1 MFGMDQFDL
10 LAVLNFSLD
19 LKWNN
24 NRNWFLEHRSAYEIA
39 RGHFE
44 DFVSALISELSLT
57 EPLADLSPKDCIFR
71 LNRDL
76 RFTKDKTPYKP
87 YMSAYIAPGG
97 KKSRRL
103 GYYVHLEPGN
113 SMLAGGMY
121 DPDPQQ
127 LNAWRE
133 AIDHNP
139 RPFKQIAASE
149 QFVKYFGQVSGD
161 RLKTIPRGY
170 PKDHPDADLLQ
181 FKSITVV
188 RKVTDTQVTAKNFI
202 KDSMDT
208 FKAMKPFLEYLES
221 LG

>member
-1 MFGMDQFDL
+1 MDQFNL

-24 NRNWFLEHRSAYEIA
+24 NRNWFLEHRSSYEIA
-39 RGHFE
+39 HGHFE
-44 DFVSALISELSLT
+44 DFISALINEISQT
-57 EPLADLSPKDCIFR
+57 EPLADLTPKDCIFR

-113 SMLAGGMY
+113 SMLAGGLY

-133 AIDHNP
+133 AVDHDP
-139 RPFKQIAASE
+139 GLIRKIIAGD
-149 QFVKYFGQVSGD
+149 QFTRYFGQISGD

-170 PKDHPDADLLQ
+170 QKNHPDEDLLQ
-181 FKSITVV
+181 LKSITVV
-188 RKVTDTQVTAKNFI
+188 RKVTDVQVTSKNFFQ
-202 KDSMDT
+202 DSMDT
-208 FKAMKPFLEYLES
+208 FKVMKPFLEYLES
-221 LG
+221 IS

>member
-1 MFGMDQFDL
+1 
-10 LAVLNFSLD
+10 

-24 NRNWFLEHRSAYEIA
+24 NRNWFLEHRSSYEIA
-39 RGHFE
+39 LGHFE
-44 DFVSALISELSLT
+44 DFISALINEISQT
-57 EPLADLSPKDCIFR
+57 EPLADLTPKDCIFR

-113 SMLAGGMY
+113 SMLAGGLY
-121 DPDPQQ
+121 DPDTQQ

-133 AIDHNP
+133 AVDHDP
-139 RPFKQIAASE
+139 GLIRKIIAGD
-149 QFVKYFGQVSGD
+149 QFTRYFGQISGD

-181 FKSITVV
+181 LKSITVV
-188 RKVTDTQVTAKNFI
+188 RKVTDAQVTAMNFFQ
-202 KDSMDT
+202 DSMDT
-208 FKAMKPFLEYLES
+208 FKVMKPFLEYLES
-221 LG
+221 LS

>member
-1 MFGMDQFDL
+1 
-10 LAVLNFSLD
+10 
-19 LKWNN
+19 
-24 NRNWFLEHRSAYEIA
+24 
-39 RGHFE
+39 
-44 DFVSALISELSLT
+44 
-57 EPLADLSPKDCIFR
+57 PKDCIFR

-113 SMLAGGMY
+113 SMLAGGLY

-133 AIDHNP
+133 SVDHDP
-139 RPFKQIAASE
+139 SLIRKIIAGD
-149 QFVKYFGQVSGD
+149 QFIQYFGQISGD

-170 PKDHPDADLLQ
+170 SKDHPDADLLQ
-181 FKSITVV
+181 LKSITVV
-188 RKVTDTQVTAKNFI
+188 RKITDAQVTTKNFFE
-202 KDSMDT
+202 DSLDT
-208 FKAMKPFLEYLES
+208 FKAMKPFLEYLET
-221 LG
+221 L